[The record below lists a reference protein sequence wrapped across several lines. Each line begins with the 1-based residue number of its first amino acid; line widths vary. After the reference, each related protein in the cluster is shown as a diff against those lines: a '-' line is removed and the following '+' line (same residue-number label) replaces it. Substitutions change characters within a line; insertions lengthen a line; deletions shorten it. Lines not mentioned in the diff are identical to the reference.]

1 MQFVR
6 LEPDQ
11 APNEGGSVFSS
22 SGDIIRKGVPPPEE
36 AKFGRSTGH
45 GAKKLLRTAASGAAL
60 IAEGSLPRSSLPI
73 AASAALLL

>member
-45 GAKKLLRTAASGAAL
+45 GARKLLRDSGLRRRANRR
-60 IAEGSLPRSSLPI
+60 GRFCRVFPF
-73 AASAALLL
+73 